1 MIAYILRGM
10 LLAGLAVFAGGAFA
24 DPVPTGGQ
32 WDKFNIQLGGFT
44 SRSSSELTLNN
55 TNTGL
60 GVVIDLENS
69 LNVES
74 KFDTVRLDTFYR
86 WGKTDRHQIEFH
98 YFESNRSGTRTLSED
113 LTIGDITYDKGTTLT
128 TGLDLSFANLDYAY
142 AVLQDDR
149 VRLALSAGLHITGIE
164 LEIRSDLGTGFQ
176 EDESFTAPLP
186 VIGFRLDVATA
197 KNWKVLT
204 RVDLF
209 YLEYDQFTGGLAD
222 VYFGVEW
229 NPFKHVGFGLGYNNV
244 TYRVEAE
251 GTDAAGLGW
260 SGKVDLS
267 ITGLLFYAK
276 YFF

>member
-1 MIAYILRGM
+1 M
-10 LLAGLAVFAGGAFA
+10 
-24 DPVPTGGQ
+24 
-32 WDKFNIQLGGFT
+32 
-44 SRSSSELTLNN
+44 
-55 TNTGL
+55 
-60 GVVIDLENS
+60 
-69 LNVES
+69 
-74 KFDTVRLDTFYR
+74 
-86 WGKTDRHQIEFH
+86 
-98 YFESNRSGTRTLSED
+98 
-113 LTIGDITYDKGTTLT
+113 
-128 TGLDLSFANLDYAY
+128 
-142 AVLQDDR
+142 
-149 VRLALSAGLHITGIE
+149 ALSAGLHITGVGLTIN
-164 LEIRSDLGTGFQ
+164 SDAGVEKQ
-176 EDESFTAPLP
+176 EEESFTAPLP

-251 GTDAAGLGW
+251 GTDSAGLGW